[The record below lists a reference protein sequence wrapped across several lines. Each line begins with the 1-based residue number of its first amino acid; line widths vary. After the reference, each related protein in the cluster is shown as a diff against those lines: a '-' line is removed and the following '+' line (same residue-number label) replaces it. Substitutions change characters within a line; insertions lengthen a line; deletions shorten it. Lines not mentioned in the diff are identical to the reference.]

1 MSLPIDEDNKEV
13 RIITVD
19 RKEERF
25 NDRNIIVWH
34 IILYTVLILLL

>member
-13 RIITVD
+13 RIISIILD

-25 NDRNIIVWH
+25 KDRNIIVWH
-34 IILYTVLILLL
+34 IILYIVLY